1 MIAHIDEAH
10 ARLIRRLDSL
20 TGAFA
25 ERASDHDRKATFPA
39 EDFDDLFAAGLHAPT
54 IPREYGGLGLGP
66 LRGHTYELWKMTRSI
81 AAADLS
87 LARCWEGHANSM
99 VLLDAMASEPQKDR
113 WFRGV
118 VERGDKW

>member
-1 MIAHIDEAH
+1 MVECRGKSMIANIDEAQ

-25 ERASDHDRKATFPA
+25 ARASDYDRRATFPA
-39 EDFDDLFAAGLHAPT
+39 EDFDDLFAARLHAPT
-54 IPREYGGLGLGP
+54 VPRTYGGLGLGP
-66 LRGHTYELWKMTRSI
+66 LHGHTYALWKMTRSI

-99 VLLDAMASEPQKDR
+99 VLIDAM
-113 WFRGV
+113 
-118 VERGDKW
+118 